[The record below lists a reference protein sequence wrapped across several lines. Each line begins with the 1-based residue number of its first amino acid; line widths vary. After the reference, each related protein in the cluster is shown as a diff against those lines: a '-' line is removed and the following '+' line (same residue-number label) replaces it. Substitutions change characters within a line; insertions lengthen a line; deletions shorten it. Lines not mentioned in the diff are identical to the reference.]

1 METTYPLHRLAPYGG
16 DAMNRILPDTLAY
29 VSSWVPRSDL
39 LALRVAFA
47 TGRDAVR
54 RAVTIRPD
62 CHSFSNFDGLVSR
75 EQYYYGP
82 PISGQRVSTR
92 AIEAIGRV
100 FGPGCRS
107 LYFNATGSWEAGFRA
122 DLAALKSFVK
132 STDGGLEELNLRST
146 DLSLAELLELCRLCP
161 RLTSLLIDCICTAPL
176 QKTGGLA
183 IATPVT
189 QICPMLSCVKL
200 PSNFQHCIQYKDKS
214 TLPKSTP
221 AETWE
226 MLFPNLKKLSFDP
239 STFRDYRPSLFEA
252 IDDTIEKCK
261 LATEVDFRECVVEPS
276 FMDRLIRSPLAT
288 RLTRMSIDKATVE
301 TILHAARG
309 FSKLRDLTLP
319 NYIGDNT
326 MSWPSWC
333 WGAFPT
339 KSGQSR
345 PAAVLE
351 FIEGLHRAR
360 PELTRLSFGL
370 GENVDDACVK
380 RVFALFGLQCVEFK
394 GNMLCAR
401 TIVDSLLASPCSK
414 TLQEIQFDHVSS
426 PEGGPTDTIFD
437 SVSILRIIVDCP
449 SLLKVTWK
457 AGDILW
463 DHEFEGCEP
472 DTSKL
477 GYIDAIL
484 KSRGGQLSTDV
495 GRDFWW
501 KSPPRIEP
509 YPVDY

>member
-1 METTYPLHRLAPYGG
+1 METTYPLRRLAPYGG

-62 CHSFSNFDGLVSR
+62 CRSFSNFDGLVSR
-75 EQYYYGP
+75 EHYYGP
-82 PISGQRVSTR
+82 RVSGASVSTR

-107 LYFNATGSWEAGFRA
+107 LYFLAFSTEEE
-122 DLAALKSFVK
+122 AALKSFVK
-132 STDGGLEELNLRST
+132 GTDGGLEELNIRST
-146 DLSLAELLELCRLCP
+146 DLSLAELLELCRATP
-161 RLTSLLIDCICTAPL
+161 RLKSLHIDCNCSAQL

-183 IATPVT
+183 IATAVT
-189 QICPMLSCVKL
+189 QICPMLSCVEL
-200 PSNFQHCIQYKDKS
+200 PSNCTHRIKYKDES

-239 STFRDYRPSLFEA
+239 SGYSDYRPSFFEA
-252 IDDTIEKCK
+252 IDETIEKCK
-261 LATEVDFRECVVEPS
+261 LATEVDFGDCVVEPS
-276 FMDRLIRSPLAT
+276 FMDHLIRSPLAT

-319 NYIGDNT
+319 DFIGDKT
-326 MSWPSWC
+326 MKYPSWC

-339 KSGQSR
+339 KPGQSR

-351 FIEGLHRAR
+351 FLEDLHRAR

-370 GENVDDACVK
+370 GENVNDACVK

-394 GNMLCAR
+394 GNMRCAR

-414 TLQEIQFDHVSS
+414 TLQEIQFHHVFCS
-426 PEGGPTDTIFD
+426 PGGGPTDTIFD
-437 SVSILRIIVDCP
+437 SASIIRIVDGCP
-449 SLLKVTWK
+449 SLLKVTWN
-457 AGDILW
+457 AGNIIW
-463 DHEFEGCEP
+463 DSQFEGCEP
-472 DTSKL
+472 DTSKT
-477 GYIDAIL
+477 GRIDAIL

-495 GRDFWW
+495 DREFWW
-501 KSPPRIEP
+501 KSPPPIEP
-509 YPVDY
+509 TPVDY